1 MTAMP
6 SSTARVFAALAYLQ
20 ATSFVNAVRQRARR
34 LRQPKYLFGALFAGA
49 YVYFFFIRHF
59 AHGGPFGASSA
70 AAGMTGLMP
79 SFAALG
85 LLGAVLF
92 AWLLPGDRAALRFS
106 EAEVAFLF
114 PAPLTRVALINFS
127 LLRAQLAIF
136 VSAFLLTLLFGRG
149 RGLPGSAWQHATGL
163 WLLMATLRL
172 HFLGASFA
180 HERLL
185 GGLRPFVRYLIAAAA
200 AVAILGIATWWVR
213 THVPMPPAPGVAGPQ
228 AVSAWLG
235 AVFGAPV
242 PTVVLAPFRWLATP
256 LFAPDTQAWL
266 RSLVPAFALMLLHY
280 AWVVYSHVAFEEA
293 SMDRARRR
301 AERRQELQAGKSPFR
316 MAPAGPR
323 TAAFLL
329 APRGFAPT
337 AFLWKG
343 LIDAGPVF
351 RARWW
356 LLAAA
361 LIVAANVWK
370 GHWPQLASL
379 LAVAAIVAVFVS
391 FWVLL
396 VGPMMSMRGLRESFE
411 HLDVL
416 KAAPLRGWQIALGQ
430 LLTPMAIVTGVYW
443 LLLLLVA
450 SVLGSTYAAPLG
462 GTAALWTAAV
472 GIALLV
478 APLSMLMLCVPLGGM
493 LFFPGMSMSMSSR
506 NVGFEVAGQ
515 RMIFVVGLLL
525 ALALVLLPTFLF
537 GGLAFLLV
545 KWLANT
551 RLAIAAAT
559 VVGLAVLGV
568 ELVFTIGFL
577 GARVDRFDVSQ
588 ELR

>member
-20 ATSFVNAVRQRARR
+20 ATSFVNAARQRVRR

-59 AHGGPFGASSA
+59 ARAGALGASPA

-85 LLGAVLF
+85 LLVAVLY
-92 AWLLPGDRAALRFS
+92 AWLVPGDRAALRFS

-136 VSAFLLTLLFGRG
+136 VSAFLLTLVLGRG
-149 RGLPGSAWQHATGL
+149 RGLPGSAWQHATAL

-200 AVAILGIATWWVR
+200 AVAIVGIATWWVR

-301 AERRQELQAGKSPFR
+301 AERKQALQAGQSPFR
-316 MAPAGPR
+316 LAPAGPR
-323 TAAFLL
+323 TAPFVL

-351 RARWW
+351 RVRWW
-356 LLAAA
+356 LAAAA
-361 LIVAANVWK
+361 LIVVASVWK
-370 GHWPQLASL
+370 EHWQRLEL
-379 LAVAAIVAVFVS
+379 LLMVAAMAAVFACL
-391 FWVLL
+391 WVLL
-396 VGPMMSMRGLRESFE
+396 AGPMLAIRGLRETFVN
-411 HLDVL
+411 LDIL
-416 KAAPLRGWQIALGQ
+416 KAAPLRGWQIAFGQ
-430 LLTPMAIVTGVYW
+430 LLTPMAIMTGVYW
-443 LLLLLVA
+443 LLLLLVT
-450 SVLGSTYAAPLG
+450 SVLGPMYASRIG
-462 GTAALWTAAV
+462 GAAALWTASI
-472 GIALLV
+472 GLALLV
-478 APLSMLMLCVPLGGM
+478 APLSMLMLCVPLAGM
-493 LFFPGMSMSMSSR
+493 LFFPGLSLSFSSR

-515 RMIFVVGLLL
+515 RLIFVGGLLL
-525 ALALVLLPTFLF
+525 ALALVLVPAFLF
-537 GGLAFLLV
+537 GGLAFLLA
-545 KWLANT
+545 KWLAST
-551 RLAIAAAT
+551 ALAIAAAT
-559 VVGLAVLGV
+559 VVGLAVIGV
-568 ELVFTIGFL
+568 ELAFAISFL
-577 GARVDRFDVSQ
+577 GVRVDRFDVSQ